1 MAAKTEPISTRS
13 LPAWTTFNLNRF
25 IRDHVTA
32 TWYLPLWLIFLALI
46 TVNTTRQQFSA
57 APNSTVIVIIAWIVS
72 LMSVIVGELQHKHT
86 KVSRW
91 LHNSLFSS
99 ITNSLLTL
107 FLLLAL
113 LAGLRGFWE
122 YAVVNATFDP
132 ALTAPEFRTP
142 ETGASW
148 GVIWGAR
155 KLLMTGTLEV
165 EHLWRVWASLW
176 FVVGLSAI
184 SFFAYRPPLDRIKPL
199 RSTITTI
206 WLLSPLIFFILL
218 TGLEFDASAPF
229 LSIQTLLTREVL
241 VLAIFGLLYWQR
253 VVRFRWQSF
262 AIWAFAWPVLYVIW
276 RLIARTELFPIIN
289 VEKWGGF
296 LFTMIISVF
305 AIVASFPLG
314 VVLALG
320 RRSTVRGIPA
330 WITWPAAVGIT
341 LWSFLS
347 STPELLAGARNNVE
361 KLIAFWPLL
370 ILLVTYGF
378 QRFFK
383 GNVVAAASTIYIE
396 VIRGVPL
403 ITVLFMAII
412 MAPLFLP
419 AGIQIENVWAV
430 LIAFSLFTAAY
441 MAENVRGG
449 LQAIAKGQFE
459 ASDALGLNTLQK
471 MRFIILPQAL
481 RVVIPAI
488 VGLFIGVFKDSS
500 LVAVVG
506 LFDLLGITNPVI
518 SNPQWLGLRTELYL
532 FAAALYFI
540 GSFAMSSYS
549 RRLETQLGVGV
560 R

>member
-1 MAAKTEPISTRS
+1 MTAQTETISKPGVS
-13 LPAWTTFNLNRF
+13 SWPAFDLNLF

-32 TWYLPLWLIFLALI
+32 TWYLMLWLISLTLV
-46 TVNTTRQQFSA
+46 TVLYARQQFNA
-57 APNSTVIVIIAWIVS
+57 APNSTIIVVITWMICVI
-72 LMSVIVGELQHKHT
+72 SVIVGELQHKHT

-91 LHNSLFSS
+91 LHNHLFSS

-107 FLLLAL
+107 FIVLAL
-113 LAGLRGFWE
+113 LAVLRGIWG
-122 YAVVNATFDP
+122 YAVVRATFDP
-132 ALTAPEFRTP
+132 ALTAPEFRNP

-148 GVIWGAR
+148 GVLWGAR
-155 KLLMTGTLEV
+155 KLLMTGTLDT

-176 FVVGLSAI
+176 FVVSLTII
-184 SFFAYRPPLDRIKPL
+184 SFFAYRPPLRNRLKAL
-199 RSTITTI
+199 RYTMTAI
-206 WLLSPLIFFILL
+206 WLLSPLILFILL
-218 TGLEFDASAPF
+218 AGLDASGPF
-229 LSIQTLLTREVL
+229 LSIQTLFIGEVM
-241 VLAIFGLLYWQR
+241 VLGIYGLLYWQR

-262 AIWAFAWPVLYVIW
+262 AVWVFAWPVLYVVW
-276 RLIARTELFPIIN
+276 RLIARTDLFPVIN
-289 VEKWGGF
+289 VDKWGGF

-305 AIVASFPLG
+305 TIIASFPIG
-314 VVLALG
+314 VALALG
-320 RRSTVRGIPA
+320 RRSEVRGIPA
-330 WITWPAAVGIT
+330 WITWPAAFAVTIWG
-341 LWSFLS
+341 FLS
-347 STPELLAGARNNVE
+347 STPELLAAARNNLE

-370 ILLVTYGF
+370 ILLLTYSF
-378 QRFFK
+378 QRFFN

-412 MAPLFLP
+412 MASLFFP

-430 LIAFSLFTAAY
+430 LVAFSLFTAAY

-449 LQAIAKGQFE
+449 LQAIPKGQYE

-481 RVVIPAI
+481 RAVIPAI

-506 LFDLLGITNPVI
+506 LYELLGITNPII
-518 SNPQWLGLRTELYL
+518 SNPQWLGLRTELYI
-532 FAAALYFI
+532 FAAVVYFI